1 VNKCA
6 PAASTRIKRE
16 LDIFLH
22 IGCAKAG
29 SSYLQAAAACSRDE
43 LADNGVWFPLGSLHD
58 EQRMR
63 TGKISAGNARALAE
77 ALGRDD
83 HRGVARLVTEAVD
96 QAKSHGC
103 SRMLMS
109 SEWLLGALSCPG
121 QLAMLDEV
129 LAESGIARSN
139 LLLILRDPVSQL
151 ISHYK
156 HRAKRGTAGSISDW
170 SRSDYTLPGRLSGIR
185 RELPNTSLRMTARGY
200 SKRPGAIAK
209 TLFEDWLG
217 VPTPSRRA
225 DTQVNPS
232 LTLSELAL
240 IRHVAARRP
249 DLVADLYERLLAVAP
264 AARTES
270 PEMMA
275 HARGVAARAVA
286 ASASEWRHWNEWLP
300 QDERLDIP
308 LDAPEPAPD
317 PATAVFST
325 GQSGTLMELLA
336 DLARPRFL
344 LGLTW
349 RRRLRP
355 ALARIRHGHLPW
367 T

>member
-1 VNKCA
+1 MNNCA
-6 PAASTRIKRE
+6 TAASTRIKRE

-29 SSYLQAAAACSRDE
+29 SSYLQAAAACSRDD
-43 LADNGVWFPLGSLHD
+43 LADNGVWFPLGNRHD

-63 TGKISAGNARALAE
+63 AGKISSGNARALAE
-77 ALGRDD
+77 ALGRGD
-83 HRGVARLVTEAVD
+83 RCGVARLVNEVLD

-109 SEWLLGALSCPG
+109 SEWLLSALSCPG
-121 QLAMLDEV
+121 RVTMLDEV
-129 LAESGIARSN
+129 LAESGIAKSN

-156 HRAKRGTAGSISDW
+156 HRAKRGTTGSIRDW

-185 RELPNTSLRMTARGY
+185 RELPNTSLRMTVRGY

-217 VPTPSRRA
+217 VPTPSRPA

-249 DLVADLYERLLAVAP
+249 HLVTDLYERLLAVDP
-264 AARTES
+264 AAKTES
-270 PEMMA
+270 PEMLA

-286 ASASEWRHWNEWLP
+286 ASASEWRHWNERLP

-308 LDAPEPAPD
+308 LDAPETGPD
-317 PATAVFST
+317 PDKAAFST
-325 GQSGTLMELLA
+325 WQSAALMELVA
-336 DLARPRFL
+336 DLGRPRFL

-355 ALARIRHGHLPW
+355 ALTRIRHGHLP
-367 T
+367 